1 VLRYLLGY
9 TVRDI
14 TCIWA
19 SFYIEVINTAACK
32 FTKIHLRHLAC
43 KFTKIHLRHLACKF
57 TKIHLRH
64 AQNLQYVPTLS
75 YILDKVS
82 LIPRPSITAN
92 AVEGLV
98 KLLRRMTSG
107 RRCI

>member
-1 VLRYLLGY
+1 MLRYLLGY

-19 SFYIEVINTAACK
+19 SFYIEVINTAAS
-32 FTKIHLRHLAC
+32 
-43 KFTKIHLRHLACKF
+43 KF

-92 AVEGLV
+92 TVEGLV